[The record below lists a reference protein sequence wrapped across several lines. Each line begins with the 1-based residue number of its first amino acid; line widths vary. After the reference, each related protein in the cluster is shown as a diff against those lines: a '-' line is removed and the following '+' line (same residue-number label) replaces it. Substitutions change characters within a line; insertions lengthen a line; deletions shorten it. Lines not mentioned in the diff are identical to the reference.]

1 MEKIYLTQEQK
12 EHIWECLNLD
22 EGLEKDILELTWYV
36 EENDLFE
43 NYDIEGKE
51 NVFPYSVVAKE
62 IDYLIDCITK
72 ETFEDV
78 IQLRNQFEYKGQYYF
93 VGKVEGF
100 YTAVIFELHDD
111 EMDKLIDYVV
121 ADEIE
126 WEEVIKMSKDLIDIY
141 YKRG

>member
-1 MEKIYLTQEQK
+1 MEKIYLTQAQK
-12 EHIWECLNLD
+12 KYIWESLDLD
-22 EGLEKDILELTWYV
+22 EGLEKEILKLTWYV
-36 EENDLFE
+36 EENDW
-43 NYDIEGKE
+43 KE
-51 NVFPYSVVAKE
+51 NCTPNGVNIFPYSVVAEE